1 MLSGM
6 ARLLLVSNRLP
17 VTLRSDGDDVKLVRS
32 SGGLV
37 AGLGPVHDSRNG
49 LWIGTLGLERGPGVE
64 RQLEEQRLVVVE
76 ADAED
81 MRRHYEGY
89 SNGTLWPLFHYL
101 METVDYDAEDFAAY
115 KRVNAAFADTV
126 VEHYQPGDQ
135 IWVHDYQLLLLP
147 RMLRDRLPEA
157 TIGFFLHIPFPSSEV
172 FRQLPKNDEILRG
185 ILGANLIG
193 LHTYDYGRHLVSSFG
208 RVLGVDFDEDWRARD
223 FVSRVGV
230 FPLGIDV
237 ETFQARAR
245 SSDVDDRVR
254 QIGEDV
260 RERTLILGV
269 DRMDYTK
276 GIPQRLRAFERVLE
290 LREDLRGK
298 LTFIQLAVPSRE
310 NVQSYIELKEE
321 VDRLVGSINGRYG
334 AAGYSPVNYLYR
346 SVSPEELV
354 ALYRAADV
362 MLITPIRDGM
372 NLVAKEYVASRIA
385 DDGVLVLSEFAGAAA
400 EMGEAYLHNPWDIDG
415 TAAALESAIDASE
428 SERAQRMRM
437 LRRRVQQNDIHR
449 WVNRYLTSL
458 DAVGAELAHDI
469 ASETTP
475 EKGPWQG
482 ELRRRFREA
491 DRSLLVLDYDGTL
504 SELRPNPEE
513 AAPTAELLELLR
525 ALAEKD
531 GHDIVISSGRDP
543 ETLERWLGDL
553 PLGIVGEHGLKWK
566 IGGEWADLAKGLD
579 TSWMESTR
587 EVLDDYTSRL
597 PGSFVETK
605 NATLVWHYRKAQP
618 GFGEWLARDV
628 AAHLREVMANA
639 PVEIQRGHK
648 IVEIRPQ
655 GIGKGA
661 ALRRIIDEHGPYD
674 VVAVIGD
681 DRTDE
686 DMFAEVPV
694 GGMSIKVGRQP
705 THAMHRIA
713 NPKAVRQLLKTLID
727 NS

>member
-1 MLSGM
+1 MS
-6 ARLLLVSNRLP
+6 RLLLVSNRLP
-17 VTLRSDGDDVKLVRS
+17 VTLRTEGDTVRLVRS

-37 AGLGPVHDSRNG
+37 AGLGPIHDSRNG
-49 LWIGTLGLERGPGVE
+49 LWIGTLGMNPEPGFE
-64 RQLEEQRLVVVE
+64 QQLEEQRLVVVN
-76 ADAED
+76 ADPQD
-81 MRRHYEGY
+81 LRRHYEGY

-101 METVDYDAEDFAAY
+101 METVDYDVEDFAAY
-115 KRVNAAFADTV
+115 QRVNAAFADTV

-147 RMLRDRLPEA
+147 RMLRERIPDA
-157 TIGFFLHIPFPSSEV
+157 TVGFFLHIPFPSSEV
-172 FRQLPKNDEILRG
+172 FRLLPKNDEILRG

-208 RVLGVDFDEDWRARD
+208 RVLGVDFDEDWHARD

-237 ETFQARAR
+237 ETFQKRAR
-245 SSDVDDRVR
+245 SPKIEERMH
-254 QIGEDV
+254 QISEDV

-276 GIPQRLRAFERVLE
+276 GIPLRLRAFERLLE
-290 LREDLRGK
+290 LREDLQGK
-298 LTFIQLAVPSRE
+298 VNLVQLAVPSRE
-310 NVQSYIELKEE
+310 TVQSYIELKEE

-354 ALYRAADV
+354 AMYRAADV
-362 MLITPIRDGM
+362 MLVTPIRDGM
-372 NLVAKEYVASRIA
+372 NLVAKEYVASRVA
-385 DDGVLVLSEFAGAAA
+385 DDGVLILSEFAGAAA
-400 EMGEAYLHNPWDIDG
+400 EMGEAFLHNPWDIDG
-415 TAAALESAIDASE
+415 TAAVMQTAIESSA

-437 LRRRVQQNDIHR
+437 LRRRVRQNDIHR
-449 WVNRYLTSL
+449 WVNRYLKAL
-458 DAVGAELAHDI
+458 DSVGEELAHDI
-469 ASETTP
+469 ISETTP
-475 EKGPWQG
+475 ERGLWQG
-482 ELRRRFREA
+482 ELRRRFRDA
-491 DRSLLVLDYDGTL
+491 ARALLVLDYDGTL
-504 SELRPNPEE
+504 SELRPNPED
-513 AAPTAELLELLR
+513 AAPTSELIELLR
-525 ALAEKD
+525 RLAEKD
-531 GHDIVISSGRDP
+531 RHYLVISSGRDP
-543 ETLERWLGDL
+543 ETLESWLGDL
-553 PLGIVGEHGLKWK
+553 PVAIVAEHGLKWK
-566 IGGEWADLAKGLD
+566 LSGEWEDLAKGLD

-605 NATLVWHYRKAQP
+605 NATLVWHYRKALP

-661 ALRRIIDEHGPYD
+661 ALRRILDGHGPYD
-674 VVAVIGD
+674 MVAVIGD

-686 DMFAEVPV
+686 DMFAEVPE
-694 GGMSIKVGRQP
+694 GGMSIKVGREP

-713 NPKAVRQLLKTLID
+713 NPKAVRQLLKSLIG